1 MSTGRIKDAL
11 EQIKEGIHFYQSHG
25 FKYSLFTS
33 EIHRLSAEI
42 SLFGSTEGKIAASV
56 EAYRYL
62 PQDEHTLRGGA
73 DIVLHRFLLAGL
85 AIGDLP
91 FLREVAARFVHTGA
105 PKIEEYF
112 ALYQLW
118 NGEDPREYINEY
130 AGKPNALLD
139 AAKTGAEA
147 DGKLPE
153 VSKAV
158 FTCEIIRLNDLLDI
172 YFAIELLRFF
182 GAEPGF
188 ASDISSQLKKAFEFI
203 VSCELPAFAAAMTER
218 YSDYLDPKD
227 IKKWNAKLA
236 KLSKREAS
244 QEADE
249 YIRLSMLGVIEF
261 KHPDGE
267 IERVRGA
274 RLRSVLGM
282 MTANIMLSDP
292 LSRNEFCF
300 VAAGEKDDPDLAR
313 KTVNMAISSL
323 RDDLGDDAII
333 TTGETPAL
341 NLERVKVDLIEASD
355 MLDDAARSV
364 RRGSIMRA
372 YPDVM
377 KAMEMALGKV
387 PFPTLYDNLFEAL
400 REDFDSRMR
409 KVTLDLGRRLD
420 TEGDHKSAVILLRKY
435 VAAIPDDEEVSELLA
450 QSLDSSGQK
459 AEAERIRMKMKEAAE

>member
-1 MSTGRIKDAL
+1 VEQFPDVIVTMEYHVFLNYIAQFASEINSQELVDEIQEQVKKCLSHPKSTPKLEHFVYGYIYPHFLAFFRTKEELKQKLEQAAKIGKMDDYLRGAYLACYRDLLTSTGRIKEAL

-33 EIHRLSAEI
+33 EINRLSAEI
-42 SLFGSTEGKIAASV
+42 SLFGSTEGKIAAAV

-62 PQDEHTLRGGA
+62 PQDEHTLRGGD

-85 AIGDLP
+85 AIGDLL

-118 NGEDPREYINEY
+118 NGEDPREYINNY
-130 AGKPNALLD
+130 AGKPNELLD
-139 AAKTGAEA
+139 AAKTGVDA
-147 DGKLPE
+147 DGKLLE

-158 FTCEIIRLNDLLDI
+158 FTREIIRVDDLLDL

-182 GAEPGF
+182 GAESELT
-188 ASDISSQLKKAFEFI
+188 SDISSQLKKAFEFI
-203 VSCELPAFAAAMTER
+203 MSCELPAFATAMTER
-218 YSDYLDPKD
+218 YSRYLDPKD

-236 KLSKREAS
+236 KLSKKEAS

-261 KHPDGE
+261 KHPAGE
-267 IERVRGA
+267 VERVRGA

-300 VAAGEKDDPDLAR
+300 VAAG
-313 KTVNMAISSL
+313 
-323 RDDLGDDAII
+323 
-333 TTGETPAL
+333 
-341 NLERVKVDLIEASD
+341 
-355 MLDDAARSV
+355 
-364 RRGSIMRA
+364 
-372 YPDVM
+372 
-377 KAMEMALGKV
+377 
-387 PFPTLYDNLFEAL
+387 
-400 REDFDSRMR
+400 
-409 KVTLDLGRRLD
+409 
-420 TEGDHKSAVILLRKY
+420 
-435 VAAIPDDEEVSELLA
+435 
-450 QSLDSSGQK
+450 
-459 AEAERIRMKMKEAAE
+459 